1 MRADKRKRLQAR
13 RWKVGNVQEFLGL
26 TDQDQEAAYIELLRL
41 VKGLEAR
48 RNARG
53 LSQIELA
60 KAVQSSQLRVAKMEA
75 GVRFVP
81 QVSPWFTMDRTGTRL
96 RIE

>member
-48 RNARG
+48 RNA
-53 LSQIELA
+53 SVELERSPA
-60 KAVQSSQLRVAKMEA
+60 
-75 GVRFVP
+75 RFL
-81 QVSPWFTMDRTGTRL
+81 QRASPSRSAPAAFGR
-96 RIE
+96 